1 MRRNLSVLVVLCAVA
16 ALLTTV
22 SCESENVLRILSV
35 NEGDP
40 VKVDISDLGSMK
52 DPDPE
57 ETEPIYFFEI
67 GSGVVEM
74 EFQYV
79 QIGVGQPAW
88 TPYKA
93 QIQEITATYT
103 DALLVGGEPAEW
115 SGSKTR
121 QQVDF
126 TVESDPEGKKTTTV
140 MVTIMPA
147 EWIDMYFGDEA
158 FEDPYETEF
167 GTLASVKTKIEA
179 KGIDLASGQDVKA
192 TAEIVVSVGNYY
204 DDPDRLGQ

>member
-1 MRRNLSVLVVLCAVA
+1 MRRNLSVLVVLCAAA
-16 ALLTTV
+16 ALLTAV

-57 ETEPIYFFEI
+57 EHEPIYFFEI
-67 GSGVVEM
+67 GAGVVEM

-93 QIQEITATYT
+93 QIQEINATYT
-103 DALLVGGEPAEW
+103 DALLVGGEQAEW
-115 SGSKTR
+115 SGSKTK
-121 QQVDF
+121 QQVNF
-126 TVESDPEGKKTTTV
+126 TVDSDPEGKKTTTA
-140 MVTIMPA
+140 MVTIMPSHWIE
-147 EWIDMYFGDEA
+147 EWFGDEA
-158 FEDPYETEF
+158 MEDPFEDY
-167 GTLASVKTKIEA
+167 GTLATAKTKIEA
-179 KGIDLASGQDVKA
+179 KGVDLASGQDVKA
-192 TAEIVVSVGNYY
+192 TIEITVSVGNYY